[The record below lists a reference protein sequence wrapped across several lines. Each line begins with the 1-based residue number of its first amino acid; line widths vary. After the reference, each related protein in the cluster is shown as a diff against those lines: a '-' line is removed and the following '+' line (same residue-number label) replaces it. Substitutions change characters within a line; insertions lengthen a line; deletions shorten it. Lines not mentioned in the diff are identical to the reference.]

1 MDRCRQ
7 LLCDVRI
14 RCLEIDE
21 SAAVIVQS
29 ASLMT
34 MNVMQLIQLL
44 LNQYQVQAVF
54 GRKYP

>member
-1 MDRCRQ
+1 MNRCRQ
-7 LLCDVRI
+7 LLCDLRI
-14 RCLEIDE
+14 RCNEIDE

-44 LNQYQVQAVF
+44 LNQY
-54 GRKYP
+54 KI